1 MTIKQSEA
9 ERMLTFAAF
18 ICMRNDGAM
27 RELSIKE
34 ALKKAEAFARNEMT
48 VFCEMEGIEGVDE
61 D

>member
-18 ICMRNDGAM
+18 ICMRYDGAM
-27 RELSIKE
+27 RKLSAEE

-48 VFCEMEGIEGVDE
+48 VFCEAEGIEGVDE